1 MSDKTLFRI
10 VAAISAFVFIVVVIL
25 NQKVLPRPDVMPG
38 FVQFLPVLNATLNGT
53 CAILLLLSLWF
64 IKKKNINMH
73 KRINLTAFV
82 LSALFLVS
90 YILAHYFMPDVK
102 FGDLNHD
109 GFLDDS
115 EKNLVSGVRSFY
127 LLILT
132 THIILAALVLPA
144 ILISFYFGLKNEVVK
159 HKKIVRYTYPVWLYV
174 TITGVAV
181 YLMVKPY
188 YPFQ

>member
-1 MSDKTLFRI
+1 MTDKTLFKI
-10 VAAISAFVFIVVVIL
+10 VAAISVFVFLVVVVL
-25 NQKVLPRPDVMPG
+25 NQKVLPRPDVMPS
-38 FVQFLPVLNATLNGT
+38 FVQYLPALNATLNGSCT
-53 CAILLLLSLWF
+53 VLLLLSLWF
-64 IKKKNINMH
+64 IKQKNVAMH
-73 KRINLTAFV
+73 KKINLTAFV

-109 GFLDDS
+109 NTLDDA
-115 EKNLVSGVRSFY
+115 ERNLAGGVRTFY
-127 LLILT
+127 LIILT

-159 HKKIVRYTYPVWLYV
+159 HRKIVRYTYPVWLYV
-174 TITGVAV
+174 TITGVVV

-188 YPFQ
+188 YPF